1 MVWHGGEVRRQTVDC
16 HVHSTIDASSTK
28 TFGVGGRWYMVNVA
42 NTLDSRELIPQ
53 GGGWVDP

>member
-1 MVWHGGEVRRQTVDC
+1 MRRQTVDC